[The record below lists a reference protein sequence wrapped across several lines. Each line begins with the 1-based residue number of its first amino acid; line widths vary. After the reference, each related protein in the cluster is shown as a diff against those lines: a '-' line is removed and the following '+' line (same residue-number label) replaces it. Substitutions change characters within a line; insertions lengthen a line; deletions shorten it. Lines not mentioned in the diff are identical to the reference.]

1 MKPLLGEGLEAV
13 LTLDPWCS
21 GVTLSLISQTFLV
34 PSLEG
39 AARVAAV

>member
-1 MKPLLGEGLEAV
+1 MKPLLAEGLVAV
-13 LTLDPWCS
+13 LTLDPWCG